1 MRIGCEQNPAT
12 HALRDDGV
20 GGGGGRAGGVDLRDV
35 KISDCPPGKK

>member
-20 GGGGGRAGGVDLRDV
+20 GGGGGGGGGRGSAGCEDF
-35 KISDCPPGKK
+35 